1 MKLFAVWQVGPQVF
15 DFDEMCHIYY
25 LACSFFRCLQH
36 LNFCCFSLRYFFK
49 STIIFFLCCVHWIW
63 LDLVICFSFFVW
75 SCSIYH
81 ETVSVAIEQ
90 NHTLSLLLSKTEQ
103 YSACSPCQWMIID
116 IAPEGWHPMSF
127 FILGEKKQSWYIRE
141 AEEAGK
147 WYSPHFYFGCNI

>member
-1 MKLFAVWQVGPQVF
+1 MRHLLEIRHLEIYVIMINISETFCSLTSWPSGF
-15 DFDEMCHIYY
+15 DFDEMCLIYY

-49 STIIFFLCCVHWIW
+49 STIIFFLCCVHWIL

-127 FILGEKKQSWYIRE
+127 LILGKKSNLDI
-141 AEEAGK
+141 
-147 WYSPHFYFGCNI
+147 